1 MQGRRPRALNPAFA
15 AAHGIQSNEDGI
27 NNKSVNNK
35 SSKKSLESVVKRAQ
49 DTGKLIAHNCS
60 GLEVPLPDALFHFPF
75 GLCHYTEDVLTV
87 VDFSDNEEKLGN
99 SVLDERIS
107 KYRNVKTLRFRNCG
121 IKLPPPESQWTFSSF
136 ENLTILDLSRNKLDG
151 KFDVGVLLYS
161 PDKVSHLTEL
171 NLSHN
176 QIQEVV
182 APNSSTVSLP
192 YLQTLDVSHNPPLQ
206 RLFDESKGNAA
217 FSCETLRVLQCHH
230 NPNLSSTTTN
240 GSLFPFLASSK
251 ATLEILEVSHNPK
264 LGISGTID
272 LSGFD
277 KLQTVNFELCKLEE
291 IPCIPHS
298 VKMLNLRTNKLKS
311 MKGLFSNA
319 SSSQLVDLFLDD
331 NYLTDLDPLVI
342 ERMVNLKRLNFFS
355 NKIRTLPYQLG
366 FLSEIVFLNISGNP
380 VFTRFSSVANNPN
393 KPKPL
398 LEKLRARA
406 PVDKDGNHSSNATT
420 VNLSSGTASHLLTMA
435 LSSKGHTTLD
445 LAGKLTNN
453 GSATLEGLVQE
464 LKSRT
469 DVDQRITGQV
479 LLDSNKLESL
489 PEDLFSSC
497 LPRVQT
503 ISLTNNQLAQLPVS
517 LQFSRSKFVRQLH
530 IRKNRLTSDALK
542 CAFWFQPV
550 ISATPSASWSLKAL
564 THLDLSLNNLTFFPI
579 DTSSSVHCFP
589 ALENLNLSNNKIS
602 SLDDWK
608 RLPESLAVLDLSEN
622 SVADVEHLS
631 VLLAGCPKLQ
641 RISLFHNNIRNIP
654 ASLGLLSEYAS
665 GSMVSMDLRGNPQR
679 GIPTFALDKPCGELL
694 KYLFNRLTPTQK
706 SAAIQKIEHHK
717 QCANQEQSTEE
728 ETTPKEKEDDS
739 TTLSDSTEEND
750 HTLLKQL
757 QESVEKFKIELADR
771 NLTQAKKYAV
781 KKALAMERS
790 KLIRE
795 ERRLGLRK

>member
-1 MQGRRPRALNPAFA
+1 MQGRRPRTLNPAFA

-27 NNKSVNNK
+27 NNKSGN
-35 SSKKSLESVVKRAQ
+35 KSLEAVVKRAQ

-121 IKLPPPESQWTFSSF
+121 IKLPPPESQWSFSSF

-151 KFDVGVLLYS
+151 KFDVGILLCS

-176 QIQEVV
+176 QMKEVV
-182 APNSSTVSLP
+182 ATNSSSANSSTVSLP

-230 NPNLSSTTTN
+230 NPNLSSTTTKA
-240 GSLFPFLASSK
+240 SIFPFLASSK
-251 ATLEILEVSHNPK
+251 ATLEVLEVSHNPK

-272 LSGFD
+272 LSEFD
-277 KLQTVNFELCKLEE
+277 KLRTVNFELCKLEE
-291 IPCIPHS
+291 VPCIPHS
-298 VKMLNLRTNKLKS
+298 VNILNLRTNKLKS
-311 MKGLFSNA
+311 IEGMLSNS

-331 NYLTDLDPLVI
+331 NYLTHLDPLVI
-342 ERMVNLKRLNFFS
+342 ETMVNLKRLNVFS

-366 FLSEIVFLNISGNP
+366 FLSEMVFLNISGNP
-380 VFTRFSSVANNPN
+380 VFTRFSSLANNPN
-393 KPKPL
+393 KPTPL

-406 PVDKDGNHSSNATT
+406 PVDKDGNHTSNATT
-420 VNLSSGTASHLLTMA
+420 VNLSSGTPSQLLTTA

-445 LAGKLTNN
+445 LAGKLTDS
-453 GSATLEGLVQE
+453 GSAALEGLVQE

-479 LLDSNKLESL
+479 LLDSNTLEFL
-489 PEDLFSSC
+489 PEKLFSSC

-503 ISLTNNQLAQLPVS
+503 ISLTNNRLAQLPIS
-517 LQFSRSKFVRQLH
+517 LQFSSSKFVRQLH
-530 IRKNRLTSDALK
+530 LRKNRLTFDALK

-550 ISATPSASWSLKAL
+550 ASAPSSMSWSLKAL
-564 THLDLSLNNLTFFPI
+564 THLDLSLNNLTSFPI

-622 SVADVEHLS
+622 SVTDIEHLS

-641 RISLFHNNIRNIP
+641 RISLYHNNIRNIP
-654 ASLGLLSEYAS
+654 ASLGLISEYAS
-665 GSMVSMDLRGNPQR
+665 NSMFSLDLRGNPQR
-679 GIPTFALDKPCGELL
+679 GIPTFALDKPCSELL
-694 KYLFNRLTPTQK
+694 KYLFNRLTPAQK
-706 SAAIQKIEHHK
+706 SAAIEKIEHHK
-717 QCANQEQSTEE
+717 QCANQEQSMEE
-728 ETTPKEKEDDS
+728 ETSTQEKNDAP
-739 TTLSDSTEEND
+739 TTLSESTEESD
-750 HTLLKQL
+750 HTLLEEL
-757 QESVEKFKIELADR
+757 QESIEKFKIELADR
-771 NLTQAKKYAV
+771 NLTQAKKYAM